1 MNKKTNSFKLLWEA
15 VKSSRQ
21 SMWIS
26 IQVLVVITFVLAT
39 IFYLAESGAQ
49 SEEYNYWNSLVW
61 AFTRY
66 IDDPGEFASIAP
78 VTVTG
83 RWMATLIGIVGIL
96 IFAVPAGLIGGAF
109 TSAIEDDLREKHLEE
124 IGERL
129 RKAFRRV
136 QDKETL
142 YRTVPR
148 YISLGTI
155 QAMKEMT
162 ERDVIDAVRYNPP
175 FRLRNLATAA
185 ARGRQANDQLVIEMF
200 PLNTAYGVCV
210 DRHSNVTIVCPTAE
224 SEAGIG
230 NFSYHLALIG
240 GFNYVSKEVKPNIDE
255 PDSFY
260 FIDKDE
266 SSHSEDKKTFLKD
279 LKRVAGEGEDKW
291 VIIMI
296 ESRNYEDL
304 IFQFQ
309 TKAYPKTGRE
319 STILNEKA
327 FSNLWKEFESVIDED
342 FCMKSNLNILK
353 PAGEKNLAIR
363 LGGGEYLNAFT
374 IRVSSEFS
382 TWNPFYL
389 KVAQRIA
396 IIINSTI
403 GEPDYKIT
411 EKLLKEQGYGFQGI
425 DFLKKYKSK

>member
-1 MNKKTNSFKLLWEA
+1 
-15 VKSSRQ
+15 
-21 SMWIS
+21 MWIS
-26 IQVLVVITFVLAT
+26 IQVLVVITLILAT
-39 IFYLAESGAQ
+39 IFYIAESNAQ
-49 SEEYNYWNSLVW
+49 PEEYNYWNSLVW

-66 IDDPGEFASIAP
+66 IDDPGEFASITP
-78 VTVTG
+78 VTVAG

-109 TSAIEDDLREKHLEE
+109 TTAIEDDQREKHLEE

-129 RKAFRRV
+129 KKAFRRV
-136 QDKETL
+136 QDKETM

-162 ERDVIDAVRYNPP
+162 EKDVIDAVRHNPS

-185 ARGRQANDQLVIEMF
+185 ARGVQANDQLVIEMF
-200 PLNTAYGVCV
+200 PLNTHYGVCI

-230 NFSYHLALIG
+230 NFSYYLALIG
-240 GFNYVSKEVKPNIDE
+240 GFNYISKEVKPNVDE

-266 SSHSEDKKTFLKD
+266 SNYSEEKKSFLED

-291 VIIMI
+291 IIIMI
-296 ESRNYEDL
+296 ESRNYEGL
-304 IFQFQ
+304 IFQLQ

-319 STILNEKA
+319 STILNEKK
-327 FSNLWKEFESVIDED
+327 FSNLWKEFDAEIIED
-342 FCMKSNLNILK
+342 FGMKSNLNVLK
-353 PAGEKNLAIR
+353 PAGEKNLAVRI
-363 LGGGEYLNAFT
+363 GGGESVNAFT
-374 IRVSSEFS
+374 IRVLSEFS
-382 TWNPFYL
+382 TWNPLYL
-389 KVAQRIA
+389 KVAQKFA
-396 IIINSTI
+396 KIINSTI
-403 GEPDYKIT
+403 GNQEFQIPEI
-411 EKLLKEQGYGFQGI
+411 LLKEQGDGYQGI
-425 DFLKKYKSK
+425 KTL

>member
-1 MNKKTNSFKLLWEA
+1 MKKKTNSFKLLWEA

-26 IQVLVVITFVLAT
+26 IQVLIVITLILAT
-39 IFYLAESGAQ
+39 IFYIAESNAQ
-49 SEEYNYWNSLVW
+49 PEEYNYWNSLVW

-78 VTVTG
+78 VTITG

-109 TSAIEDDLREKHLEE
+109 TSAIEDDQRDKHLEE

-129 RKAFRRV
+129 WKAFRRV
-136 QDKETL
+136 QDKETM

-162 ERDVIDAVRYNPP
+162 ERDVIDAVRHNPP
-175 FRLRNLATAA
+175 FRLRNLATAT
-185 ARGRQANDQLVIEMF
+185 ARGVQAYDQLVIEMF
-200 PLNTAYGVCV
+200 PLNSDYGVCI

-230 NFSYHLALIG
+230 NFSFHLALIG
-240 GFNYVSKEVKPNIDE
+240 GFNYISKEIKPNVDE

-266 SSHSEDKKTFLKD
+266 STLSEDKKTFLKD
-279 LKRVAGEGEDKW
+279 LKRIAGEGEDKW

-296 ESRNYEDL
+296 ESRNYEGL
-304 IFQFQ
+304 VFQFQ
-309 TKAYPKTGRE
+309 TKTYPKTGRE
-319 STILNEKA
+319 STILNENK
-327 FSNLWKEFESVIDED
+327 FSNLWKEFEREVADD
-342 FCMKSNLNILK
+342 FGMRSNLNVLK
-353 PAGEKNLAIR
+353 PAGEKNLAVRI
-363 LGGGEYLNAFT
+363 GGGESVNAFT
-374 IRVSSEFS
+374 VRVSSEFS
-382 TWNPFYL
+382 TWNPLYL
-389 KVAQRIA
+389 KVAQKIA
-396 IIINSTI
+396 KIINSTI
-403 GEPDYKIT
+403 GNPDYQIPET
-411 EKLLKEQGYGFQGI
+411 QLKQSGYGFHGI
-425 DFLKKYKSK
+425 ETF